1 MKMVSSPSSMRQR
14 AIEMTAVII
23 AIIMTTGDISSAS
36 SSSSKF
42 CSHKNKYVAAECSF
56 AATATVELCQRQP
69 MTSVCA
75 KLRQQAVDH
84 AR

>member
-1 MKMVSSPSSMRQR
+1 MVSSPLSMRHR

-23 AIIMTTGDISSAS
+23 AIIITIGDFSSAS
-36 SSSSKF
+36 SSSQF

-75 KLRQQAVDH
+75 KLTQQAADH
-84 AR
+84 TR